1 MNDTLKNIVEP
12 HLTKGQVL
20 LDAREDSR
28 GNFLKVVIDS
38 EDKITL
44 NDTAKLT
51 KALRDSIEI
60 DSKYP
65 SGYRLEVSTPG
76 LNNSLRFPFQYKKNI
91 NRTLVVSY
99 IEKEVEV
106 EVEGNLVKAG
116 DNEIELI
123 YSDKSIIINYENIID
138 AKVIV
143 SFK

>member
-1 MNDTLKNIVEP
+1 MNSTLRNIVES
-12 HLTKGQVL
+12 HLVKGQFL

-28 GNFLKVVIDS
+28 GNYLRIIIDS
-38 EDKITL
+38 EDNITL
-44 NDTAKLT
+44 NDTTRLT
-51 KALRDSIEI
+51 KMLRDSNEV
-60 DSKYP
+60 DALYP
-65 SGYRLEVSTPG
+65 SGFRLEVSTPG
-76 LNNSLRFPFQYKKNI
+76 LDNSLRFPFQYKKNI

>member
-1 MNDTLKNIVEP
+1 MNDTLRNIVEP

-91 NRTLVVSY
+91 NRNIAVSY
-99 IEKEVEV
+99 TEDDLEIKVK
-106 EVEGNLVKAG
+106 GKLVKVS
-116 DNEIELI
+116 NNKIELKL
-123 YSDKSIIINYENIID
+123 SHESIIIHYEQIID

>member
-1 MNDTLKNIVEP
+1 MNDTLRNIVEP

-38 EDKITL
+38 EDNITL

-60 DSKYP
+60 DSIYP

>member
-1 MNDTLKNIVEP
+1 MNNTLRNIVETL
-12 HLTKGQVL
+12 LTKGQVL
-20 LDAREDSR
+20 LDARENSR
-28 GNFLKVVIDS
+28 GNYLRIVIDS
-38 EDKITL
+38 EDNMTL
-44 NDTAKLT
+44 SDTTRLT

-60 DSKYP
+60 DSLYP
-65 SGYRLEVSTPG
+65 SGFRLEVSTPG

-116 DNEIELI
+116 ENEIELI
-123 YSDKSIIINYENIID
+123 YCDKRITINYENIID

>member
-1 MNDTLKNIVEP
+1 MNNTLKNIVET

-20 LDAREDSR
+20 LDARDDSR
-28 GNFLKVVIDS
+28 GNYLRIIIDS
-38 EDKITL
+38 EDNITL
-44 NDTAKLT
+44 NDTTRLT
-51 KALRDSIEI
+51 KVLRDSTEI
-60 DSKYP
+60 DSLYP
-65 SGYRLEVSTPG
+65 SGFRLEVSTPG
-76 LNNSLRFPFQYKKNI
+76 LNNALRFPFQYKKNI

>member
-1 MNDTLKNIVEP
+1 MNDTLRNIVEP
-12 HLTKGQVL
+12 HLANGQVL

-28 GNFLKVVIDS
+28 GNYLRIVIDS
-38 EDKITL
+38 EDNMTL
-44 NDTAKLT
+44 NDTTRLT
-51 KALRDSIEI
+51 KVLRNSIEI
-60 DSKYP
+60 DSLYP
-65 SGYRLEVSTPG
+65 SGIRLEVSTPG
-76 LNNSLRFPFQYKKNI
+76 LNNSLRYPFQYKKNI

-99 IEKEVEV
+99 IEKELEV

>member
-1 MNDTLKNIVEP
+1 MNNTLRNIVET

-20 LDAREDSR
+20 LDARENSR
-28 GNFLKVVIDS
+28 GNYLRIVIDS
-38 EDKITL
+38 EDNMTL
-44 NDTAKLT
+44 SDTTRLT

-60 DSKYP
+60 DSLYP
-65 SGYRLEVSTPG
+65 SGFRLEVSTPG

-106 EVEGNLVKAG
+106 EVEGNLVKAD

>member
-1 MNDTLKNIVEP
+1 MNDTLRNIVEP
-12 HLTKGQVL
+12 HLANGQVL

-28 GNFLKVVIDS
+28 GNYLRIVIDS
-38 EDKITL
+38 EDNMTL
-44 NDTAKLT
+44 SDTTRLT
-51 KALRDSIEI
+51 KVLRNSIEI
-60 DSKYP
+60 DSLYP
-65 SGYRLEVSTPG
+65 SGIRLEVSTPG
-76 LNNSLRFPFQYKKNI
+76 LNNSLRYPFQYKKNI

-99 IEKEVEV
+99 IEKELEV

>member
-1 MNDTLKNIVEP
+1 MNDTLRNIVEP

-28 GNFLKVVIDS
+28 GNFLRVVIDS
-38 EDKITL
+38 EDNITL

-60 DSKYP
+60 DSIYP

-91 NRTLVVSY
+91 NRTLVVSH
-99 IEKEVEV
+99 IEKEEEV

>member
-1 MNDTLKNIVEP
+1 MNDTLRNIVEP
-12 HLTKGQVL
+12 HLAKGQVL

-28 GNFLKVVIDS
+28 GNYLRIVIDS
-38 EDKITL
+38 EDNMTL
-44 NDTAKLT
+44 SDTTRLT
-51 KALRDSIEI
+51 KVLRNSIEI
-60 DSKYP
+60 DSLYP
-65 SGYRLEVSTPG
+65 SGIRLEVSTPG
-76 LNNSLRFPFQYKKNI
+76 LNNSLRYPFQYKKNI

>member
-1 MNDTLKNIVEP
+1 MNDTLRNIVEP
-12 HLTKGQVL
+12 HLANGQVL

-28 GNFLKVVIDS
+28 GNYLRIVIDS
-38 EDKITL
+38 EDNMTL
-44 NDTAKLT
+44 SDTTRLT

-60 DSKYP
+60 DSLYP
-65 SGYRLEVSTPG
+65 SGFRLEVSTPG

>member
-1 MNDTLKNIVEP
+1 M
-12 HLTKGQVL
+12 
-20 LDAREDSR
+20 
-28 GNFLKVVIDS
+28 
-38 EDKITL
+38 
-44 NDTAKLT
+44 
-51 KALRDSIEI
+51 
-60 DSKYP
+60 
-65 SGYRLEVSTPG
+65 STPG
-76 LNNSLRFPFQYKKNI
+76 LNNSLRYPFQYKKNI

-116 DNEIELI
+116 NNEIELI

>member
-1 MNDTLKNIVEP
+1 M
-12 HLTKGQVL
+12 HQFC
-20 LDAREDSR
+20 AS
-28 GNFLKVVIDS
+28 S
-38 EDKITL
+38 QKIST
-44 NDTAKLT
+44 
-51 KALRDSIEI
+51 
-60 DSKYP
+60 
-65 SGYRLEVSTPG
+65 SGFRLEVSTPG
-76 LNNSLRFPFQYKKNI
+76 LNNSLRFPFKYKKNI

-106 EVEGNLVKAG
+106 KVEGNLVKAD

>member
-1 MNDTLKNIVEP
+1 MDIDLKYL
-12 HLTKGQVL
+12 HQ
-20 LDAREDSR
+20 A
-28 GNFLKVVIDS
+28 
-38 EDKITL
+38 
-44 NDTAKLT
+44 
-51 KALRDSIEI
+51 
-60 DSKYP
+60 
-65 SGYRLEVSTPG
+65 

-106 EVEGNLVKAG
+106 KVEGNLVKAS
-116 DNEIELI
+116 DNEIELK

>member
-1 MNDTLKNIVEP
+1 MNDTLRNIVEP
-12 HLTKGQVL
+12 HLAKDQVL

-28 GNFLKVVIDS
+28 GNYLRIVIDS
-38 EDKITL
+38 EDNMTL
-44 NDTAKLT
+44 SDTTRLT
-51 KALRDSIEI
+51 KVLKNSIEI
-60 DSKYP
+60 DSLYP
-65 SGYRLEVSTPG
+65 SGIRLEVSTPG
-76 LNNSLRFPFQYKKNI
+76 LNNSLRYPFQYKKNI

-99 IEKEVEV
+99 IESEVEV